1 MPRAKHLVN
10 AGCSL
15 PIENVNQ
22 VKRVPNEVYLQL
34 SLLIDD
40 ELGCR
45 VQDAR
50 ALALVRVVQ
59 VELASRQVISGRS
72 SVPVHLT
79 EFEETVSDKTN
90 LPSSWSWNHLN
101 VTAVIS
107 QSACDLD
114 VASRFHLAERVEQP
128 LIPAFLE
135 CLHQY
140 LLVGGSR
147 VVIDVQRDAELRSH
161 LSACAHGS
169 SINGLGLVRTES
181 GSAPYDEKTNNNKTG
196 GVKLF
201 GTWMTFLGELAQP
214 RQSLGDGNVPGWL
227 HPSALLSVL
236 RGLGI
241 QRRDQL

>member
-15 PIENVNQ
+15 RIENVNQ
-22 VKRVPNEVYLQL
+22 VKRVPNEIYLQF

-45 VQDAR
+45 VQDSR
-50 ALALVRVVQ
+50 ALALVPVVQ
-59 VELASRQVISGRS
+59 VELASRQVISGRPG
-72 SVPVHLT
+72 VPVDLT

-114 VASRFHLAERVEQP
+114 VTSRFHLAECVEQP
-128 LIPAFLE
+128 LILTFLE

-140 LLVGGSR
+140 LLFSR
-147 VVIDVQRDAELRSH
+147 SREVIAIHLNSDLTSH
-161 LSACAHGS
+161 LIPCPH
-169 SINGLGLVRTES
+169 LT
-181 GSAPYDEKTNNNKTG
+181 PTNP
-196 GVKLF
+196 
-201 GTWMTFLGELAQP
+201 P
-214 RQSLGDGNVPGWL
+214 RL
-227 HPSALLSVL
+227 
-236 RGLGI
+236 
-241 QRRDQL
+241 

>member
-1 MPRAKHLVN
+1 MSQRCDMPRAKHLVN

-59 VELASRQVISGRS
+59 VELASRQVIRGRS
-72 SVPVHLT
+72 GVPVDLT

-114 VASRFHLAERVEQP
+114 VTSRFHLAERVDQS
-128 LIPAFLE
+128 LIPALLE
-135 CLHQY
+135 RVDQN
-140 LLVGGSR
+140 LLVCLGR
-147 VVIDVQRDAELRSH
+147 VI
-161 LSACAHGS
+161 
-169 SINGLGLVRTES
+169 IN
-181 GSAPYDEKTNNNKTG
+181 
-196 GVKLF
+196 
-201 GTWMTFLGELAQP
+201 
-214 RQSLGDGNVPGWL
+214 
-227 HPSALLSVL
+227 
-236 RGLGI
+236 I
-241 QRRDQL
+241 